1 MSDEKLVD
9 GFGEVEK
16 DAIGEIMNITMGSAA
31 TAVSNMLSAK
41 VWITTPTV
49 TVVSAKDLSFPEL
62 EPSIM
67 VKIKYIQGV
76 EGQNV
81 LVLKQNDVQL
91 ILDQLMGLPL
101 EVTDDFK
108 FDEMNISAVC
118 EVMNQMMGASATALS
133 EIIDT
138 TIDISTPEAI
148 VQDNGTTVSSL
159 YDLSENDNVV
169 SIKFNLTIDG
179 VINSEF
185 ISILSIDL
193 AKEMANKMMAGYG
206 GSLEDTAK
214 PAEPAPA
221 PQPAAPAPAPA
232 PASAPAA
239 DPSASSSGGTLSQ
252 NEIEALINGSAAS
265 APSANST
272 PAAGT
277 AAPDMNMGMQM
288 PGNMPNNAMPNN
300 AMPNN
305 MGMQNNGMMPNN
317 AMPNQPMQNMG
328 MPNQQM
334 QGNMM
339 GMQGSNMPNNMGMQ
353 QYGYDPNMQQN
364 SPYGMYPQQMN
375 GQMQPNMYGQSYGQ
389 PYGQQYNQP
398 YSQPAVNIQPVKL
411 QNFESNE
418 KSNLT
423 QEQNNNLNLLMGV
436 PLNVSV
442 EIGSTTKKVK
452 EILEF
457 SQGTIIELE
466 RQAGAPVDIIV
477 NGNLIAKGD
486 VVVIDDNFAVR
497 ITEIIKSKFL
507 DNLGKE

>member
-1 MSDEKLVD
+1 MSDEKLVVD
-9 GFGEVEK
+9 GFGDVER

-49 TVVSAKDLSFPEL
+49 SVVNAKELSFPEL

-67 VKIKYIQGV
+67 VRIKYTQGV
-76 EGQNV
+76 AGQNV

-91 ILDQLMGLPL
+91 ILNQLMGLPL
-101 EVTDDFK
+101 EVTDDFE

-138 TIDISTPEAI
+138 TVDISTPEAL
-148 VQDNGTTVSSL
+148 VQESETTSAM
-159 YDLSENDNVV
+159 YDVAGEEYVVNV
-169 SIKFNLTIDG
+169 KFNLTIDG

-185 ISILSIDL
+185 ISVLTIGL
-193 AKEMANKMMAGYG
+193 AKEMAEKMMASYG
-206 GSLEDTAK
+206 AMAVE
-214 PAEPAPA
+214 PEPEPAPA
-221 PQPAAPAPAPA
+221 PAASGSSGGGTLSQEEIEALLGGGAASASAPAPAPAPAAPAPAPA
-232 PASAPAA
+232 PVP
-239 DPSASSSGGTLSQ
+239 
-252 NEIEALINGSAAS
+252 
-265 APSANST
+265 
-272 PAAGT
+272 
-277 AAPDMNMGMQM
+277 
-288 PGNMPNNAMPNN
+288 AMPQ
-300 AMPNN
+300 
-305 MGMQNNGMMPNN
+305 GQQMMPN
-317 AMPNQPMQNMG
+317 AG
-328 MPNQQM
+328 MPA
-334 QGNMM
+334 
-339 GMQGSNMPNNMGMQ
+339 P
-353 QYGYDPNMQQN
+353 YPYDPNMQGMQPGMN
-364 SPYGMYPQQMN
+364 PYDPNMQAMNPYGMYPQGYPQQMPN
-375 GQMQPNMYGQSYGQ
+375 NMYQQ
-389 PYGQQYNQP
+389 PYGYAPQQPQM
-398 YSQPAVNIQPVKL
+398 NIQPVQL
-411 QNFESNE
+411 QSFAAYNN
-418 KSNLT
+418 SNLS
-423 QEQNNNLNLLMGV
+423 QEQNDNLKLLMGV
-436 PLNVSV
+436 PLDVTV

>member
-31 TAVSNMLSAK
+31 TAVSNLLSAK

-49 TVVSAKDLSFPEL
+49 TVISAKDLSFPEL

-67 VKIKYIQGV
+67 VRIKYVQGV
-76 EGQNV
+76 SGQNV

-118 EVMNQMMGASATALS
+118 EVMNQMMGAAATALS

-138 TIDISTPEAI
+138 TVDISTPEAI
-148 VQDNGTTVSSL
+148 VEDSEKLISDLYEVNG
-159 YDLSENDNVV
+159 DENVV

-185 ISILSIDL
+185 ISVLTIDL
-193 AKEMANKMMAGYG
+193 AKEMAEKMMAGY
-206 GSLEDTAK
+206 SAAADEAASASASAADT
-214 PAEPAPA
+214 PTEPA
-221 PQPAAPAPAPA
+221 
-232 PASAPAA
+232 
-239 DPSASSSGGTLSQ
+239 SSGATLSQ
-252 NEIEALINGSAAS
+252 AEIEALLNG
-265 APSANST
+265 
-272 PAAGT
+272 AGGA
-277 AAPDMNMGMQM
+277 AAPTQQPTPTPQPM
-288 PGNMPNNAMPNN
+288 P
-300 AMPNN
+300 
-305 MGMQNNGMMPNN
+305 Q
-317 AMPNQPMQNMG
+317 QPMQQAAPQQSVPQQTMPNG
-328 MPNQQM
+328 MPQQM
-334 QGNMM
+334 QQGMP
-339 GMQGSNMPNNMGMQ
+339 MQGM
-353 QYGYDPNMQQN
+353 YGYDPNMQQ
-364 SPYGMYPQQMN
+364 YGMYGQMPQGQPMPNMYPQQ
-375 GQMQPNMYGQSYGQ
+375 
-389 PYGQQYNQP
+389 PYGYPPQQPQP
-398 YSQPAVNIQPVKL
+398 QMNIQPVQL
-411 QNFESNE
+411 QNFATYNNASLN
-418 KSNLT
+418 K
-423 QEQNNNLNLLMGV
+423 EQNDNLKLLMGV

-457 SQGTIIELE
+457 TQGTIIELE
-466 RQAGAPVDIIV
+466 RQAGAPVDIVV

-497 ITEIIKSKFL
+497 ITEIIRSKFL

>member
-185 ISILSIDL
+185 ISVLSIDL

-221 PQPAAPAPAPA
+221 PQPAAPAPAA
-232 PASAPAA
+232 P

-277 AAPDMNMGMQM
+277 AAPDMNVGMQM

>member
-31 TAVSNMLSAK
+31 TAVSNLLSAK

-49 TVVSAKDLSFPEL
+49 TVMSAKDLSFPEL

-67 VKIKYIQGV
+67 VRIKYIQGV
-76 EGQNV
+76 SGQNV

-118 EVMNQMMGASATALS
+118 EVMNQMMGAAATALS

-138 TIDISTPEAI
+138 TVDISTPEAI
-148 VQDNGTTVSSL
+148 VEDSQKLISDFYDVNGN
-159 YDLSENDNVV
+159 ENVV

-185 ISILSIDL
+185 ISVLTIDL
-193 AKEMANKMMAGYG
+193 AKEMAEKMMAGYSAAADEAATASTPAADTPTEPASG
-206 GSLEDTAK
+206 GATLSQ
-214 PAEPAPA
+214 AEIESRLNGGTGGAAAPA
-221 PQPAAPAPAPA
+221 PQPTPTPQPMPQMPQQPMQAAPQQTAP
-232 PASAPAA
+232 
-239 DPSASSSGGTLSQ
+239 Q
-252 NEIEALINGSAAS
+252 Q
-265 APSANST
+265 
-272 PAAGT
+272 T
-277 AAPDMNMGMQM
+277 AQQQ
-288 PGNMPNNAMPNN
+288 AMPNG
-300 AMPNN
+300 MP
-305 MGMQNNGMMPNN
+305 Q
-317 AMPNQPMQNMG
+317 QPMQ
-328 MPNQQM
+328 
-334 QGNMM
+334 
-339 GMQGSNMPNNMGMQ
+339 GMQPNIQGM
-353 QYGYDPNMQQN
+353 YGYDPNMQQ
-364 SPYGMYPQQMN
+364 YGMYGQMPQGQPMPNMYPQQ
-375 GQMQPNMYGQSYGQ
+375 
-389 PYGQQYNQP
+389 PYGYPPQQPQM
-398 YSQPAVNIQPVKL
+398 NIQPVQL
-411 QNFESNE
+411 QNFATYNNTSLN
-418 KSNLT
+418 K
-423 QEQNNNLNLLMGV
+423 EQNDNLKLLMGV

-457 SQGTIIELE
+457 TQGTIIELE
-466 RQAGAPVDIIV
+466 RQAGAPVDIVV
-477 NGNLIAKGD
+477 NGNLIARGD

-497 ITEIIKSKFL
+497 ITEIIRSKFL

>member
-185 ISILSIDL
+185 ISVLSIDL

-221 PQPAAPAPAPA
+221 PQPAAPAPAA
-232 PASAPAA
+232 P

-288 PGNMPNNAMPNN
+288 PGN
-300 AMPNN
+300 
-305 MGMQNNGMMPNN
+305 MPNN

>member
-31 TAVSNMLSAK
+31 TAVSNLLSAK

-49 TVVSAKDLSFPEL
+49 TVISAKDLSFPEL

-67 VKIKYIQGV
+67 VRIKYIQGV
-76 EGQNV
+76 SGQNV

-118 EVMNQMMGASATALS
+118 EVMNQMMGAAATALS

-138 TIDISTPEAI
+138 TVDISTPEAI
-148 VQDNGTTVSSL
+148 VEDSQKLISDLYEVNG
-159 YDLSENDNVV
+159 DENVV

-179 VINSEF
+179 IINSEF
-185 ISILSIDL
+185 ISVLTIDL
-193 AKEMANKMMAGYG
+193 AKEMAEKMMAGY
-206 GSLEDTAK
+206 STA
-214 PAEPAPA
+214 ADEAVS
-221 PQPAAPAPAPA
+221 
-232 PASAPAA
+232 ASTPAA
-239 DPSASSSGGTLSQ
+239 DTPTETASSGATLSQ
-252 NEIEALINGSAAS
+252 AEIESLLNGAGGTAAS
-265 APSANST
+265 APQPT
-272 PAAGT
+272 PT
-277 AAPDMNMGMQM
+277 PQPMPQM
-288 PGNMPNNAMPNN
+288 PQQPLQSAPQQT
-300 AMPNN
+300 AP
-305 MGMQNNGMMPNN
+305 QQAVPNGMP
-317 AMPNQPMQNMG
+317 
-328 MPNQQM
+328 QQM
-334 QGNMM
+334 QQGMP
-339 GMQGSNMPNNMGMQ
+339 MQGM
-353 QYGYDPNMQQN
+353 YGYDPNMQQ
-364 SPYGMYPQQMN
+364 YGMYGQMPQGQPMPNMYPQQ
-375 GQMQPNMYGQSYGQ
+375 
-389 PYGQQYNQP
+389 PYGYPPQQPQP
-398 YSQPAVNIQPVKL
+398 QMNIQPVQL
-411 QNFESNE
+411 QNFATYNNASLN
-418 KSNLT
+418 K
-423 QEQNNNLNLLMGV
+423 EQNDNLKLLMGV

-457 SQGTIIELE
+457 TQGTIIELE
-466 RQAGAPVDIIV
+466 RQAGAPVDIVV

-497 ITEIIKSKFL
+497 ITEIIRSKFL

>member
-185 ISILSIDL
+185 ISVLSIDL

-221 PQPAAPAPAPA
+221 PQPAAP
-232 PASAPAA
+232 APAA

>member
-31 TAVSNMLSAK
+31 TAVSNLLSAK

-49 TVVSAKDLSFPEL
+49 TVISAKDLSFPEL

-67 VKIKYIQGV
+67 VRIKYIQGV
-76 EGQNV
+76 SGQNV

-118 EVMNQMMGASATALS
+118 EVMNQMMGAAATALS

-138 TIDISTPEAI
+138 TVDISTPEAI
-148 VQDNGTTVSSL
+148 VEDSQKLISDLYEVNG
-159 YDLSENDNVV
+159 DENVV

-179 VINSEF
+179 IINSEF
-185 ISILSIDL
+185 ISVLTIDL
-193 AKEMANKMMAGYG
+193 AKEMAEKMMAGY
-206 GSLEDTAK
+206 STA
-214 PAEPAPA
+214 ADEAVS
-221 PQPAAPAPAPA
+221 
-232 PASAPAA
+232 ASTPAA
-239 DPSASSSGGTLSQ
+239 DTPTEPASSGATLSQ
-252 NEIEALINGSAAS
+252 AEIESLLNGAGGTAAS
-265 APSANST
+265 APQPT
-272 PAAGT
+272 PT
-277 AAPDMNMGMQM
+277 PQPMPQM
-288 PGNMPNNAMPNN
+288 P
-300 AMPNN
+300 
-305 MGMQNNGMMPNN
+305 Q
-317 AMPNQPMQNMG
+317 QPMQSAPQQTAPQQAVPNG
-328 MPNQQM
+328 MPQQM
-334 QGNMM
+334 QQGMP
-339 GMQGSNMPNNMGMQ
+339 MQGM
-353 QYGYDPNMQQN
+353 YGYDPNMQQ
-364 SPYGMYPQQMN
+364 YGMYGQMPQGQPMPNMYPQQ
-375 GQMQPNMYGQSYGQ
+375 
-389 PYGQQYNQP
+389 PYGYPPQQPQP
-398 YSQPAVNIQPVKL
+398 QPQMNIQPVQL
-411 QNFESNE
+411 QNFATYNNASLN
-418 KSNLT
+418 K
-423 QEQNNNLNLLMGV
+423 EQNDNLKLLMGV

-457 SQGTIIELE
+457 TQGTIIELE
-466 RQAGAPVDIIV
+466 RQAGAPVDIVV

-497 ITEIIKSKFL
+497 ITEIIRSKFL

>member
-185 ISILSIDL
+185 ISVLSLDL
-193 AKEMANKMMAGYG
+193 AKEMAKKMMAGYG
-206 GSLEDTAK
+206 GVLEDTAK

-221 PQPAAPAPAPA
+221 PQPAAPA
-232 PASAPAA
+232 
-239 DPSASSSGGTLSQ
+239 
-252 NEIEALINGSAAS
+252 
-265 APSANST
+265 ANST

-288 PGNMPNNAMPNN
+288 PGNMPNNAMPNNAMPNN

-339 GMQGSNMPNNMGMQ
+339 GMQGSNMPGNVPGNMPNNMGMQ

-375 GQMQPNMYGQSYGQ
+375 GQMQPNMYGQ